1 MMKWRSHSRP
11 RWAFALRTWLRLVWC
26 HGCGVRYQRTG
37 VLTLIEGRLLQWACV
52 RCYMLAFR
60 RAQG

>member
-1 MMKWRSHSRP
+1 MMRWRSHCRP
-11 RWAFALRTWLRLVWC
+11 RRWFWWRAALRLIWC
-26 HGCGVRYQRTG
+26 HGCGTRYERTG
-37 VLTLIEGRLLQWACV
+37 VLTLVDSRLLQWACV